1 MEDSE
6 KKTKDGKKLRDI
18 LIESNIAVIPKNIFY
33 DALKEV
39 VKLNKDE
46 FCYLSANNELK
57 KEVDDLFDSVPSL
70 NILVIND
77 DGDYRI
83 RGNRRRK
90 MREYQ
95 PTEELKIVMM
105 AKRLDNYIM
114 MNHKSSA

>member
-33 DALKEV
+33 EALKEV

-46 FCYLSANNELK
+46 FCYLSADELK
-57 KEVDDLFDSVPSL
+57 KGVDELFNSVPSL
-70 NILVIND
+70 NILVTND
-77 DGDYRI
+77 DADYRI

-90 MREYQ
+90 MREYKR
-95 PTEELKIVMM
+95 PEELKTLIM
-105 AKRLDNYIM
+105 AKRFDAYII
-114 MNHKSSA
+114 MNSKSSA